1 MWILDIVSPWVI
13 YWEDLKKVY
22 AFAKENKFAIPAIN
36 VVGSNSIIASLEAA
50 KEVNSPIIIQF
61 SSGGWKF
68 NWWSWLDSIRAQVL
82 GCVAGALQV
91 HTLAEEMWVVVILHT
106 DHANKKALPWIDWLL
121 EENKKYFEKNN
132 RPLFSSHMLDLSV
145 ETLEDNMEISCKYF
159 EEFNKLEMWLEVE
172 IGITGGEEEWA
183 DSTSDKSK
191 MYTSPE
197 ELLYAYE
204 ELSKVWDNFTVAA
217 MFWNVHWVYKPG
229 NVELKPEILDE
240 AQKFISKKVGNA
252 GLQSL
257 QNKPLDYV
265 FHGGSWSE
273 ESKIKQSL
281 EYWVIKMNVDTDT
294 QWAFWEW
301 VKEFSEKNWDY
312 MQSQIGNP
320 DGEDLPNKKYYDPR
334 KWLASWQES
343 MKNRIIKAFEDLNA
357 VDRN

>member
-13 YWEDLKKVY
+13 YWDDLKKVY
-22 AFAKENKFAIPAIN
+22 KYAKENKFAIPAIN
-36 VVGSNSIIASLEAA
+36 VVGSNSILASLEAA

-61 SSGGWKF
+61 SSGGGKF
-68 NWWSWLDSIRAQVL
+68 NWGNWLDSLRAQVL

-106 DHANKKALPWIDWLL
+106 DHANKKSLPWIDWLL
-121 EENKKYFEKNN
+121 EENKKYFKKEG

-145 ETLEDNMEISCKYF
+145 EPLKENIEISKKYF
-159 EEFNKLEMWLEVE
+159 EEFNKLNIWLEVE
-172 IGITGGEEEWA
+172 IWITGGEEEWA

-191 MYTSPE
+191 MYTSPG
-197 ELLYAYE
+197 ELFYAYE
-204 ELSKVWDNFTVAA
+204 ELSKIGDNFTIAA
-217 MFWNVHWVYKPG
+217 MFWNVHWVYKPW

-240 AQKFISKKVGNA
+240 AQKYIWEKVWI
-252 GLQSL
+252 
-257 QNKPLDYV
+257 NKPLDYV
-265 FHGGSWSE
+265 FHWGSWSE
-273 ESKIKQSL
+273 ESKIKQAL

-301 VKEFSEKNWDY
+301 VKNFTEKNWDY

-343 MKNRIIKAFEDLNA
+343 MKNRIVKAFEDLNA
-357 VDRN
+357 VNKN